1 LAQGSQFS
9 LETVQTITASIEI
22 NTTRSYQRSHISRS
36 IQAVEYIQNEMID
49 VQFDLGSLNHW
60 NDLSKLSQ
68 PISIHYYRSEEEI
81 KLGPACWLWDYLRR
95 SKSNGFFLPLS
106 GGIDSC
112 SVALI
117 VHSMCVLVCEAT
129 KKSNASV
136 LKDIRRICCDEIYL
150 PENPQ
155 QLCL

>member
-1 LAQGSQFS
+1 LAQGYQFS
-9 LETVQTITASIEI
+9 LQTVQTITASIEI

-36 IQAVEYIQNEMID
+36 IQAVEFNQNEIID
-49 VQFDLGSLNHW
+49 VQFDLGRLNQW

-68 PISIHYYRSEEEI
+68 PITIQYYRSEEEI

-95 SKSNGFFLPLS
+95 SNSNGFFLPLS

-117 VHSMCVLVCEAT
+117 VYSMCVLVCEAT
-129 KKSNASV
+129 KKGNTSV
-136 LKDIRRICCDEIYL
+136 IQDIRRICCDEMYI
-150 PENPQ
+150 PETPQ
-155 QLCL
+155 ELCM